1 MVETKWNDAKEKFL
15 KWAKL
20 KKKEGTYEMYA
31 NSLKIMDRRFRA
43 YTLNEIVPD
52 MVDAHVEERLVPK
65 KCPVCKKVYA
75 DSKAQCPKCKVD
87 TVNSV
92 TNATVNREIASIKR
106 LCSWATEQKPP
117 LLERNLIEKVELLPE
132 PKARTRWLTEEEM
145 ERLLSECNL
154 PYLKMGV
161 TIALETGLR
170 EHGCFTLK
178 WRGEI
183 DDTGIHKEVKAGK
196 LVHIPLTKTLKT
208 ALDEYKKSSVV
219 ISQYVIPDPKNPSAP
234 CPFPK
239 TAWQLALKRAK
250 IEDFRFHDLRHT
262 FATHFLLRG
271 GKIENLQHILGHSDI
286 QQTMKYAHIVDEYKR
301 NDMEKFEEGRK
312 K

>member
-1 MVETKWNDAKEKFL
+1 
-15 KWAKL
+15 
-20 KKKEGTYEMYA
+20 MYA

-43 YTLNEIVPD
+43 HTLNEIVPD
-52 MVDAHVEERLVPK
+52 MVDAHIEERLAPK
-65 KCPVCKKVYA
+65 KCPSCKKVYE
-75 DSKAQCPKCKVD
+75 DGRAQCPKCKVD
-87 TVNSV
+87 TVNAV

-106 LCSWATEQKPP
+106 LCSWATEQRPK
-117 LLERNLIEKVELLPE
+117 LLETNLIEHYDLLPE
-132 PKARTRWLTEEEM
+132 PKARIRWLTEEEM
-145 ERLLSECNL
+145 ERLLSECHL

-196 LVHIPLTKTLKT
+196 LVHVPITKTLRA
-208 ALDEYKKSSVV
+208 ALDDYKKSSRVL
-219 ISQYVIPDPKNPSAP
+219 SQYVISHPKNPSLP
-234 CPFPK
+234 CPFPAK
-239 TAWQLALKRAK
+239 PWASALRRAK

-286 QQTMKYAHIVDEYKR
+286 KQTMKYAHIVDEYKKR
-301 NDMEKFEEGRK
+301 DMEKFEEGRK